1 MKKLLTFLFAILFAA
16 PCFATGVSGDS
27 ATCDSGTLS
36 TDTGPTNLRAN
47 YESNTL
53 NLKWHDENG
62 TPITSNTCTYGGTI
76 TMPTAPTKRGY
87 TFKGWKVIT
96 HTPIEY
102 IENDVTNNPYIDT
115 GVEGNNDNYNIITE
129 VMVLEQTTNYPTLI
143 SNSCSNCSNYNE
155 WAIIS
160 VNFNAS
166 FLFYTNTHYIY
177 PRLGNGCSMATGRKN
192 VRYLIDFTYNRAI
205 VNGVQYD
212 YCSETRGTTNNTTIK
227 LFGNNNI
234 KFRMYSFKIYD
245 NGTLIRDMI
254 PVKDSDGVV
263 CMYDKVSKQ
272 YFYNAGTGNF
282 IAGPDL

>member
-1 MKKLLTFLFAILFAA
+1 MLISLFIS
-16 PCFATGVSGDS
+16 PVFATEINNP

-96 HTPIEY
+96 HTTVEY
-102 IENDVTNNPYIDT
+102 IESTGTQYINTNYIPSDSTFMQITFKVIEPSTPLSKGTTPIGGRIAWQHAHFGLFAPVNTLNRTYFYSGNTSCILDFDPLNKLITATMDIPNNHAEFSLDNSVLYECTRGASGVTYVQPLYLFLLNNNGAADTNNSKIRIYNVILS
-115 GVEGNNDNYNIITE
+115 ENNVPVHE
-129 VMVLEQTTNYPTLI
+129 
-143 SNSCSNCSNYNE
+143 
-155 WAIIS
+155 
-160 VNFNAS
+160 F
-166 FLFYTNTHYIY
+166 
-177 PRLGNGCSMATGRKN
+177 
-192 VRYLIDFTYNRAI
+192 
-205 VNGVQYD
+205 
-212 YCSETRGTTNNTTIK
+212 
-227 LFGNNNI
+227 
-234 KFRMYSFKIYD
+234 
-245 NGTLIRDMI
+245 I
-254 PVKDSDGVV
+254 PVKDSDGVA
-263 CMYDKVSKQ
+263 CMYDEVTKQ